1 MTFYLVYF
9 IGCRNDYLYIV
20 KIIFDFYLNKL
31 MFYKLMFFL
40 FNLYYGVEG
49 DKILF
54 FSLRKAL
61 F

>member
-31 MFYKLMFFL
+31 MFYKLIFFL
-40 FNLYYGVEG
+40 FNLYNGVEG